1 MKLWQQISAW
11 KGTLVLVGLVILAV
25 SMWYT
30 NYLAIRLSDAER
42 ERLDVIVRA
51 HQEISNIEDL
61 NADISFYADILLH
74 ADDIPLINTDMN
86 DKVHFAT
93 KAFGEGNDTNIVFL
107 QKQIEEI
114 KKRGPPPIINP
125 SPDGPYKIYYKESR
139 LLQLLTYFPLV
150 QLLLIGAFVAIG
162 FMGISSA
169 RRAEQ
174 NRVWVGM
181 AKETAHQL
189 GTPISAILA
198 WIEHLKERVTTE
210 QQEIVQELRHDV
222 EKLELVADRFS
233 KIGSAPVLE
242 RTDLRRELAQ
252 CRDYMARRASR
263 HVKFEFDDVDKEA
276 QVYAL
281 INPHLF
287 DWVIE
292 NMLRNALD
300 ALEGEGKITATV
312 HEDDHDVYIDI
323 SDTGKGIPQS
333 QFKKVFEPGFTTKQ
347 RGWGLGLSLA
357 KRIIEQYHS
366 GKIFVKKSKQG
377 EGTTFTIKL
386 PKAIE

>member
-1 MKLWQQISAW
+1 
-11 KGTLVLVGLVILAV
+11 
-25 SMWYT
+25 MWYT
-30 NYLAIRLSDAER
+30 NYLANRLSAAER

-51 HQEISNIEDL
+51 HQELSNIEDL
-61 NADISFYADILLH
+61 NADITFYSDILLH

-86 DKVHFAT
+86 DKILYAT
-93 KAFGEGNDTNIVFL
+93 KAFGEGNDTNTVFL
-107 QKQIEEI
+107 QKQMEEI
-114 KKRGPPPIINP
+114 KKNGPPPIINP
-125 SPDGPYKIYYKESR
+125 SPHGPYKIYYKESR
-139 LLQLLTYFPLV
+139 LLRLLTYFPLV
-150 QLLLIGAFVAIG
+150 QLLLLGTFVAVG

-169 RRAEQ
+169 KRAEQ

-198 WIEHLKERVTTE
+198 WIEHLKESATDE
-210 QQEIVQELRHDV
+210 QHEIVHELRHDV

-233 KIGSAPVLE
+233 KIGSAPILE
-242 RTDLRRELAQ
+242 RTDIRRELIQ

-263 HVKFEFDDVDKEA
+263 HIVFEFDDLDKEPP
-276 QVYAL
+276 VYAM

-287 DWVIE
+287 DWVVE
-292 NMLRNALD
+292 NLLRNALD
-300 ALEGEGKITATV
+300 ALEGEGRISATV
-312 HEDDHDVYIDI
+312 SEDEHEVSIDI
-323 SDTGKGIPQS
+323 SDTGKGIPSS

-366 GKIFVKKSKQG
+366 GKIFVKKSKPG

-386 PKAIE
+386 PKMVNG